1 MKLVVEQFHLNHYT
15 GLSETQKSEI
25 IKLFNNF
32 DRFTHMIDDAN
43 SRVRTQ
49 EQNAAIILK
58 LGEMGVFKIE
68 AETFGVLEDWLR
80 VEDWYPYLFIKNEEI
95 YKHLEEFPNV
105 GFSFYMENDQIKL
118 FDWLPNNIIAG
129 LYNNKEKFQ
138 LFTMTIDIQ
147 GTPQVWMILCK
158 NGIIVEK
165 FFVGEKRFFTI
176 EDSEKNKQ
184 TNPNG
189 LKVIENLEELE
200 DLNDF
205 DDFDDLDETNNT
217 NTSEEKSSS
226 GKIKWIQNINGL
238 YSEFIDFQKLTQ
250 IFSSTYNGRKYLC
263 SGVAVN
269 KNMNLIAM
277 VLFLNL
283 QEEFAK
289 KVKDDCKKDIVFYT
303 YDPRLT
309 GKQITTE
316 VSLNETTEM
325 LSAHEFNLTTRYY
338 RNCLLTPENR
348 GALIKRYGNC
358 LYTII
363 NDLFLKI

>member
-1 MKLVVEQFHLNHYT
+1 MKLGIDQFYLNHYT

-25 IKLFNNF
+25 TKLFNNF

-43 SRVRTQ
+43 SRARSQ
-49 EQNAAIILK
+49 EQNASIVLK

-68 AETFGVLEDWLR
+68 AETFGVLEDWLK
-80 VEDWYPYLFIKNEEI
+80 VTDWYPHLFIKDEDI

-105 GFSFYMENDQIKL
+105 GFSFYIENDQIKL
-118 FDWLPNNIIAG
+118 FDWLPNTVVAG
-129 LYNNKEKFQ
+129 LYTSKERYQ
-138 LFTMTIDIQ
+138 LFTMTTDIQ
-147 GTPQVWMILCK
+147 GTSQVWMILTK

-176 EDSEKNKQ
+176 EDSEK
-184 TNPNG
+184 TND
-189 LKVIENLEELE
+189 LKVIENL
-200 DLNDF
+200 
-205 DDFDDLDETNNT
+205 DDLDNLDDIDFI
-217 NTSEEKSSS
+217 EEKSSS

-238 YSEFIDFQKLTQ
+238 YSEVIDLQKLTQ
-250 IFSSTYNGRKYLC
+250 LFSSTYNGRKYLC

-269 KNMNLIAM
+269 KQMNIIAM
-277 VLFLNL
+277 ILFLNL
-283 QEEFAK
+283 QEEFAR
-289 KVKDDCKKDIVFYT
+289 KVKEDCKKDIVFYT

-338 RNCLLTPENR
+338 RNCTLNTENR
-348 GALIKRYGNC
+348 NALIKRYGNC

-363 NDLFLKI
+363 NDLFLKV

>member
-1 MKLVVEQFHLNHYT
+1 MKLGIDQFYLNHYT

-25 IKLFNNF
+25 TKLFNNF

-43 SRVRTQ
+43 SRARSQ
-49 EQNAAIILK
+49 EQNASIILK

-68 AETFGVLEDWLR
+68 AETFGVLEDWLK
-80 VEDWYPYLFIKNEEI
+80 VTDWYPHLFIKDEDI

-105 GFSFYMENDQIKL
+105 GFSFYVENDQIKL
-118 FDWLPNNIIAG
+118 FDWLPNTVVAG
-129 LYNNKEKFQ
+129 LYNGKERYQ
-138 LFTMTIDIQ
+138 LFTMTTDIQ
-147 GTPQVWMILCK
+147 GASQVWMILTK

-176 EDSEKNKQ
+176 EDSEK
-184 TNPNG
+184 TND
-189 LKVIENLEELE
+189 LKVIENL
-200 DLNDF
+200 
-205 DDFDDLDETNNT
+205 DDLD
-217 NTSEEKSSS
+217 SIDGIDGIDFVEEKSSS

-238 YSEFIDFQKLTQ
+238 YSEVIDLQKLTQ
-250 IFSSTYNGRKYLC
+250 LFSSTYNGRKYLC

-269 KNMNLIAM
+269 KQMNIIAM
-277 VLFLNL
+277 ILFLNL

-289 KVKDDCKKDIVFYT
+289 KVKEDCKKDIIFYT

-309 GKQITTE
+309 GKQIQTE
-316 VSLNETTEM
+316 VPLNETTEM
-325 LSAHEFNLTTRYY
+325 LSGHEFNLTTRYY

-348 GALIKRYGNC
+348 SALIKRYGNC

-363 NDLFLKI
+363 NDLFLKV

>member
-1 MKLVVEQFHLNHYT
+1 MKLGIDQFYLNHYT

-25 IKLFNNF
+25 TKLFNNF

-43 SRVRTQ
+43 SRARSQ
-49 EQNAAIILK
+49 EQNASIILK

-68 AETFGVLEDWLR
+68 AETFGVLEDWLN
-80 VEDWYPYLFIKNEEI
+80 VADWYPHLFIKDEDI

-105 GFSFYMENDQIKL
+105 GFSFYIENDQIKL
-118 FDWLPNNIIAG
+118 FDWLPNTVVAG
-129 LYNNKEKFQ
+129 LYTSKERYQ
-138 LFTMTIDIQ
+138 LFTMTTDIQ
-147 GTPQVWMILCK
+147 GTSQVWMILTK

-176 EDSEKNKQ
+176 EDSEK
-184 TNPNG
+184 TND
-189 LKVIENLEELE
+189 LKVIENL
-200 DLNDF
+200 
-205 DDFDDLDETNNT
+205 DDLDNFDSIDSTDF
-217 NTSEEKSSS
+217 SEERSSS

-238 YSEFIDFQKLTQ
+238 YSEVIDLQKLTQ
-250 IFSSTYNGRKYLC
+250 LFSSTYNGRKYLC

-269 KNMNLIAM
+269 KQMNIIAM

-283 QEEFAK
+283 QEEFAR
-289 KVKDDCKKDIVFYT
+289 KVKEDCKKDIVFYT

-338 RNCLLTPENR
+338 RNCTLNTENR
-348 GALIKRYGNC
+348 NALIKRYGNC

-363 NDLFLKI
+363 NDLFLKV

>member
-1 MKLVVEQFHLNHYT
+1 MKLGIDQFYLNYYT

-25 IKLFNNF
+25 TKLFNNF

-43 SRVRTQ
+43 SRARSQ
-49 EQNAAIILK
+49 EQNASIILK

-68 AETFGVLEDWLR
+68 AETFGVLEDWLN
-80 VEDWYPYLFIKNEEI
+80 VADWYPQLFIKDEDI

-105 GFSFYMENDQIKL
+105 GFSFYVENDQIKL
-118 FDWLPNNIIAG
+118 FDWLPNTVVAG
-129 LYNNKEKFQ
+129 LYNGKERYQ
-138 LFTMTIDIQ
+138 LFTMTTDIQ
-147 GTPQVWMILCK
+147 GTSQVWMILTK

-176 EDSEKNKQ
+176 EDSEK
-184 TNPNG
+184 TND
-189 LKVIENLEELE
+189 LKVIENL
-200 DLNDF
+200 
-205 DDFDDLDETNNT
+205 DDLDNFDSIDSTDF
-217 NTSEEKSSS
+217 SEERSSS

-238 YSEFIDFQKLTQ
+238 YSEVIDLQKLTQ
-250 IFSSTYNGRKYLC
+250 LFSSTYNGRKYLC

-269 KNMNLIAM
+269 KQMNIIAM

-283 QEEFAK
+283 QEEFAR
-289 KVKDDCKKDIVFYT
+289 KVKEDCKKDIVFYT

-338 RNCLLTPENR
+338 RNCILNAENR
-348 GALIKRYGNC
+348 NALIKRYGNC

-363 NDLFLKI
+363 NDLFLKV

>member
-1 MKLVVEQFHLNHYT
+1 MKLGIDQFYLNHYT

-25 IKLFNNF
+25 TKLFNNF

-43 SRVRTQ
+43 SRARSQ
-49 EQNAAIILK
+49 EQNASIILK

-68 AETFGVLEDWLR
+68 AETFGVLEDWLN
-80 VEDWYPYLFIKNEEI
+80 VADWYPQLFIKDEDI

-105 GFSFYMENDQIKL
+105 GFSFYIENDQIKL
-118 FDWLPNNIIAG
+118 FDWLPNTVVAG
-129 LYNNKEKFQ
+129 LYTSKERYQ
-138 LFTMTIDIQ
+138 LFTMTTDIQ
-147 GTPQVWMILCK
+147 GTSQVWMILTK
-158 NGIIVEK
+158 NGTIIEK

-176 EDSEKNKQ
+176 DDSEK
-184 TNPNG
+184 TDD
-189 LKVIENLEELE
+189 LKVIENL
-200 DLNDF
+200 
-205 DDFDDLDETNNT
+205 DDLDNFDSIDSTDF
-217 NTSEEKSSS
+217 SEERSSS

-238 YSEFIDFQKLTQ
+238 YSEVIDLQKLTQ
-250 IFSSTYNGRKYLC
+250 LFSSTYNGRKYLC

-269 KNMNLIAM
+269 KQMNVIAM

-283 QEEFAK
+283 QEEFAR
-289 KVKDDCKKDIVFYT
+289 KVKEDCKKDIVFYT

-338 RNCLLTPENR
+338 RNCTLNTENR
-348 GALIKRYGNC
+348 NALIKRYGNC

-363 NDLFLKI
+363 NDFFLKV

>member
-1 MKLVVEQFHLNHYT
+1 MKLGIDQFYLNHYT

-25 IKLFNNF
+25 TKLFNNF
-32 DRFTHMIDDAN
+32 DRFTHIIDDAN
-43 SRVRTQ
+43 SRARSQ
-49 EQNAAIILK
+49 EQNASIILK

-68 AETFGVLEDWLR
+68 AETFGVLEDWLN
-80 VEDWYPYLFIKNEEI
+80 VEDWYPQLFIKDEDI

-105 GFSFYMENDQIKL
+105 GFSFYIENDQIKL
-118 FDWLPNNIIAG
+118 FDWLPNTVVAG
-129 LYNNKEKFQ
+129 LYTSKERYQ
-138 LFTMTIDIQ
+138 LFTMTTDIQ
-147 GTPQVWMILCK
+147 GTSQVWMILTK
-158 NGIIVEK
+158 NGIIIEK

-176 EDSEKNKQ
+176 EDSEK
-184 TNPNG
+184 TND
-189 LKVIENLEELE
+189 LKVIENL
-200 DLNDF
+200 
-205 DDFDDLDETNNT
+205 DDLDNFDSIDSTDF
-217 NTSEEKSSS
+217 SEERSSS

-238 YSEFIDFQKLTQ
+238 YSEVIDLQKLTQ
-250 IFSSTYNGRKYLC
+250 LFSSTYNGRKYLC

-269 KNMNLIAM
+269 KQMNVIAM

-283 QEEFAK
+283 QEEFAR
-289 KVKDDCKKDIVFYT
+289 KVKEDCKKDIVFYT

-338 RNCLLTPENR
+338 RNCTLNTENR
-348 GALIKRYGNC
+348 NALIKRYGNC

-363 NDLFLKI
+363 NDLFLKV

>member
-1 MKLVVEQFHLNHYT
+1 MKLGIDQFYLNHYT

-25 IKLFNNF
+25 TKLFNNF

-43 SRVRTQ
+43 SRARSQ
-49 EQNAAIILK
+49 EQNASIILK

-68 AETFGVLEDWLR
+68 AETFGVLEDWLN
-80 VEDWYPYLFIKNEEI
+80 VMDWYPHLFIKDEDI

-105 GFSFYMENDQIKL
+105 GFSFYVENDQIKL
-118 FDWLPNNIIAG
+118 FDWLPNTVVAG
-129 LYNNKEKFQ
+129 LYTSKERYQ
-138 LFTMTIDIQ
+138 LFTMTTDIQ
-147 GTPQVWMILCK
+147 GISQVWMILTK

-176 EDSEKNKQ
+176 EDSEK
-184 TNPNG
+184 TND
-189 LKVIENLEELE
+189 LKVIENL
-200 DLNDF
+200 
-205 DDFDDLDETNNT
+205 DDLDNFDSIDSTDF
-217 NTSEEKSSS
+217 SEERSSS

-238 YSEFIDFQKLTQ
+238 YSEVIDLQKLTQ
-250 IFSSTYNGRKYLC
+250 LFSSTYNGRKYLC

-269 KNMNLIAM
+269 KQMNIIAM

-283 QEEFAK
+283 QEEFAR
-289 KVKDDCKKDIVFYT
+289 KVKEDCKKDIVFYT

-338 RNCLLTPENR
+338 RNCTLNTENR
-348 GALIKRYGNC
+348 NALIKRYGNC

-363 NDLFLKI
+363 NDLFLKV

>member
-1 MKLVVEQFHLNHYT
+1 MKLGIDQFYLNHYT

-25 IKLFNNF
+25 TKLFNNF

-43 SRVRTQ
+43 SRARSQ
-49 EQNAAIILK
+49 EQNASIILK

-68 AETFGVLEDWLR
+68 AETFGVLEDWLN
-80 VEDWYPYLFIKNEEI
+80 VEDWYPQLFIKDEDI

-105 GFSFYMENDQIKL
+105 GFSFYIENDQIKL
-118 FDWLPNNIIAG
+118 FDWLPNTVVAG
-129 LYNNKEKFQ
+129 LYTSKERYQ
-138 LFTMTIDIQ
+138 LFTMTTDIQ
-147 GTPQVWMILCK
+147 GTSQVWMILTK
-158 NGIIVEK
+158 NGTIIEK

-176 EDSEKNKQ
+176 DDSEK
-184 TNPNG
+184 TDD
-189 LKVIENLEELE
+189 LKVIENL
-200 DLNDF
+200 
-205 DDFDDLDETNNT
+205 DDLDNFDSIDSTDF
-217 NTSEEKSSS
+217 SEERSSS

-238 YSEFIDFQKLTQ
+238 YSEVIDLQKLTQ
-250 IFSSTYNGRKYLC
+250 LFSSTYNGRKYLC

-269 KNMNLIAM
+269 KQMNIIAM

-283 QEEFAK
+283 QEEFAR
-289 KVKDDCKKDIVFYT
+289 KVKEDCKKDIVFYT

-338 RNCLLTPENR
+338 RNCQLNTENR
-348 GALIKRYGNC
+348 NALIKRYGNC

-363 NDLFLKI
+363 NDFFLKV

>member
-1 MKLVVEQFHLNHYT
+1 MKLGIDQFYLNHYT

-25 IKLFNNF
+25 TKLFNNF

-43 SRVRTQ
+43 SRARSQ
-49 EQNAAIILK
+49 EQNASIILK

-68 AETFGVLEDWLR
+68 AETFGVLEDWLI
-80 VEDWYPYLFIKNEEI
+80 VMDWYPHLFIKDEDI

-105 GFSFYMENDQIKL
+105 GFSFYVENDQIKL
-118 FDWLPNNIIAG
+118 FDWLPNTVVAG
-129 LYNNKEKFQ
+129 LYNGKERYQ
-138 LFTMTIDIQ
+138 LFTMTTDIQ
-147 GTPQVWMILCK
+147 GTSQVWMILIK

-176 EDSEKNKQ
+176 EDSEK
-184 TNPNG
+184 TND
-189 LKVIENLEELE
+189 LKVIENL
-200 DLNDF
+200 
-205 DDFDDLDETNNT
+205 DDLDNIDNIDGIDGIDDIDFI
-217 NTSEEKSSS
+217 EEKSSS

-238 YSEFIDFQKLTQ
+238 YSEVIDLQKLTQ
-250 IFSSTYNGRKYLC
+250 LFSSTYNGRKYLC

-269 KNMNLIAM
+269 KQMNIIAM
-277 VLFLNL
+277 ILFLNL
-283 QEEFAK
+283 QEEFAR
-289 KVKDDCKKDIVFYT
+289 KVKEDCKKDIIFYT

-309 GKQITTE
+309 GKQIQTE

-338 RNCLLTPENR
+338 RNCSLTPENR
-348 GALIKRYGNC
+348 SALIKRYGNC

-363 NDLFLKI
+363 NDLFLKV

>member
-1 MKLVVEQFHLNHYT
+1 MKLGIDQFYLNHYT

-25 IKLFNNF
+25 TKLFNNF

-43 SRVRTQ
+43 SRARSQ
-49 EQNAAIILK
+49 EQNASIILK

-68 AETFGVLEDWLR
+68 AETFGVLEDWLN
-80 VEDWYPYLFIKNEEI
+80 VEDWYPQLFIKDEDI

-105 GFSFYMENDQIKL
+105 GFSFYIENDQIKL
-118 FDWLPNNIIAG
+118 FDWLPNTVVAG
-129 LYNNKEKFQ
+129 LYNGKERYQ
-138 LFTMTIDIQ
+138 LFTMTTDIQ
-147 GTPQVWMILCK
+147 GTSQVWMILTK
-158 NGIIVEK
+158 NGTIIEK

-176 EDSEKNKQ
+176 DDSEK
-184 TNPNG
+184 TDD
-189 LKVIENLEELE
+189 LKIIENL
-200 DLNDF
+200 
-205 DDFDDLDETNNT
+205 DDLDNFDSIDSTDF
-217 NTSEEKSSS
+217 SEERSSS

-238 YSEFIDFQKLTQ
+238 YSEVIDLQKLTQ
-250 IFSSTYNGRKYLC
+250 LFSSTYNGRKYLC

-269 KNMNLIAM
+269 KQMNVIAM

-283 QEEFAK
+283 QEEFAR
-289 KVKDDCKKDIVFYT
+289 KVKEDCKKDIVFYT

-338 RNCLLTPENR
+338 RNCILNAENR
-348 GALIKRYGNC
+348 NALIKRYGNC

-363 NDLFLKI
+363 NDFFLKV

>member
-1 MKLVVEQFHLNHYT
+1 MKLGIDQFYLNHYT

-25 IKLFNNF
+25 TKLFNNF

-43 SRVRTQ
+43 SRARSQ
-49 EQNAAIILK
+49 EQNASIILK

-68 AETFGVLEDWLR
+68 AETFGVLEDWLN
-80 VEDWYPYLFIKNEEI
+80 VEDWYPQLFIKDEDI

-105 GFSFYMENDQIKL
+105 GFSFYIENDQIKL
-118 FDWLPNNIIAG
+118 FDWLPNTVVAG
-129 LYNNKEKFQ
+129 LYTSKERYQ
-138 LFTMTIDIQ
+138 LFTMTTDIQ
-147 GTPQVWMILCK
+147 GTSQVWMILTK

-176 EDSEKNKQ
+176 EDSEK
-184 TNPNG
+184 TND
-189 LKVIENLEELE
+189 LKVIENL
-200 DLNDF
+200 
-205 DDFDDLDETNNT
+205 DDLDNFDSIDSTDF
-217 NTSEEKSSS
+217 SEERSSS

-238 YSEFIDFQKLTQ
+238 YSEVIDLQKLTQ
-250 IFSSTYNGRKYLC
+250 LFSSTYNGRKYLC

-269 KNMNLIAM
+269 KQMNVIAM

-283 QEEFAK
+283 QEEFAR
-289 KVKDDCKKDIVFYT
+289 KVKEDCKKDIVFYT

-338 RNCLLTPENR
+338 RNCILNAENR
-348 GALIKRYGNC
+348 NALIKRYGNC

-363 NDLFLKI
+363 NDFFLKV

>member
-1 MKLVVEQFHLNHYT
+1 MKLGIDQFYLNHYT

-25 IKLFNNF
+25 TKLFNNF

-43 SRVRTQ
+43 SRARSQ
-49 EQNAAIILK
+49 EQNASIILK

-68 AETFGVLEDWLR
+68 AETFGVLEDWLN
-80 VEDWYPYLFIKNEEI
+80 VEDRYPQLFIKDEDI

-105 GFSFYMENDQIKL
+105 GFSFYIENDQVKL
-118 FDWLPNNIIAG
+118 FDWLPNTVVAG
-129 LYNNKEKFQ
+129 LYTSKERYQ
-138 LFTMTIDIQ
+138 LFTMTTDIQ
-147 GTPQVWMILCK
+147 GTSQVWMILTK
-158 NGIIVEK
+158 NGTIIEK

-176 EDSEKNKQ
+176 EDSEK
-184 TNPNG
+184 TND
-189 LKVIENLEELE
+189 LKVIENL
-200 DLNDF
+200 
-205 DDFDDLDETNNT
+205 DDLDNFDSIDSTDF
-217 NTSEEKSSS
+217 SEERSSS

-238 YSEFIDFQKLTQ
+238 YSEVIDLQKLTQ
-250 IFSSTYNGRKYLC
+250 LFSSTYNGRKYLC

-269 KNMNLIAM
+269 KQMNVIAM

-283 QEEFAK
+283 QEEFAR
-289 KVKDDCKKDIVFYT
+289 KVKEDCKKDIVFYT

-338 RNCLLTPENR
+338 RNCQLNTENR
-348 GALIKRYGNC
+348 NALIIWYGNC

-363 NDLFLKI
+363 NDLFLKV